1 MVYLKIIR
9 PVNLLLIAIVQIL
22 IKYVIFDVF
31 EAETAMNDLQFA
43 LLLVA
48 TLAIAAA
55 GNVVNDIYDVE
66 IDRINKPEK
75 VLVGKTI
82 TEKRAFNY
90 FIFLNVIGVVC
101 GFILANQLGKPGLAA
116 TFIVIS
122 ALLYI
127 YSTQLKAMLIL
138 GNVLISA
145 LVSFSLLIVLIFD
158 LYPIAINGLSESQ
171 QTASEIV
178 LHYAI
183 FAFVVNLI
191 REIVKD
197 LEDINGD
204 KNGGINTL
212 AIALG
217 RNRTTMLVFVLAVL
231 TIIGIVAYLYTF
243 LYNKKILVLYF
254 LFLVVAPLL
263 YFCIKAWDAESKK
276 EYKNLSLI
284 LKLVM
289 VTGMCAMICYR
300 FI

>member
-9 PVNLLLIAIVQIL
+9 PVNLLLIAIVQIV
-22 IKYVIFDVF
+22 IKFVLFDVF
-31 EAETAMNDLQFA
+31 EAEMAMNALQFV

-66 IDRINKPEK
+66 IDRINKPDK
-75 VLVGKTI
+75 VLVGKSI
-82 TEKRAFNY
+82 TERKAFNY
-90 FIFLNVIGVVC
+90 FILLNVIGVIC
-101 GFILANQLGKPGLAA
+101 GFVLANQLGKPGLAA

-127 YSTQLKAMLIL
+127 YSTQIKAMLIL

-158 LYPIAINGLSESQ
+158 FYPLAINGLSESQ
-171 QTASEIV
+171 KAASQIV
-178 LHYAI
+178 FHYAV
-183 FAFVVNLI
+183 FAFIVNLI

-204 KNGGINTL
+204 KNGGISTL

-217 RNRTTMLVFVLAVL
+217 RGRTTMLVFVLTAL
-231 TIIGIVAYLYTF
+231 FIATIVAYLYTF
-243 LYNKKILVLYF
+243 LYNKKLMVLYF
-254 LFLVVAPLL
+254 LFLIVAPLL
-263 YFCIKAWDAESKK
+263 YFCSKAWGAESSK
-276 EYKNLSLI
+276 EYRHLSLV

-289 VTGMCAMICYR
+289 VTGMCAMICYK
-300 FI
+300 FV

>member
-9 PVNLLLIAIVQIL
+9 PINLVLIAIVQIV
-22 IKYVIFDVF
+22 IKFVIFDVF
-31 EAETAMNDLQFA
+31 EAETAMNGLQF
-43 LLLVA
+43 LLLVIA
-48 TLAIAAA
+48 TMAIAAA
-55 GNVVNDIYDVE
+55 GNVVNDIYDVD

-75 VLVGKTI
+75 VLIGTSI
-82 TEKRAFNY
+82 TEKKAFNY

-101 GFILANQLGKPGLAA
+101 GFILANQLAKPGLAA

-158 LYPIAINGLSESQ
+158 FYPLAINGLTEAQRS
-171 QTASEIV
+171 ASEIV

-183 FAFVVNLI
+183 FAFIVNLI

-197 LEDINGD
+197 LEDVNGD
-204 KNGGINTL
+204 KNGGISTL
-212 AIALG
+212 AIVLG
-217 RNRTTMLVFVLAVL
+217 RTRTTMLVFVLALSFIV
-231 TIIGIVAYLYTF
+231 GIVAYLYTY
-243 LYNKKILVLYF
+243 LYNKKLMVLYF
-254 LFLVVAPLL
+254 LFLIVGPLL
-263 YFCIKAWDAESKK
+263 YFCSKAWGAETRK
-276 EYKNLSLI
+276 EYTLLSRV

-289 VTGMCAMICYR
+289 VMGLCAMICYR